1 MNKRL
6 IIKRISY
13 GILLVSITLWFYRYN
28 EKNNLFELK
37 NIDISG
43 NNYISIEEIMDS
55 IILNTEASLFSLNIQ
70 KIKNNLEKNPFIK
83 TVYIGREIPDKL
95 IIKIIERTPIALII
109 QEENIFFI
117 DYDNFSLPV
126 NSKTI
131 NAFPVPIL
139 NIDKKNKNTSISII
153 KYLYKN
159 YNSMYN
165 NTSEI
170 VESGSKI
177 TLVTDYNTKIFINP
191 NMPINNILK
200 LKNFEQTIRMNNQ
213 IYDYKYI
220 DLIYKNQIVAK
231 KRIYS

>member
-1 MNKRL
+1 
-6 IIKRISY
+6 
-13 GILLVSITLWFYRYN
+13 
-28 EKNNLFELK
+28 
-37 NIDISG
+37 
-43 NNYISIEEIMDS
+43 
-55 IILNTEASLFSLNIQ
+55 
-70 KIKNNLEKNPFIK
+70 
-83 TVYIGREIPDKL
+83 
-95 IIKIIERTPIALII
+95 
-109 QEENIFFI
+109 
-117 DYDNFSLPV
+117 
-126 NSKTI
+126 
-131 NAFPVPIL
+131 IL